1 MSSIKVAY
9 LIEQC
14 WHRVPGGTAVTA
26 VNLAEEMS
34 RLEGIDLI
42 GIAANHKK
50 NPKKPIPESMKIVNS
65 KLPRQILYETWNR
78 FNTPKVENLVKSVDL
93 VHASGG
99 AVPSTDLPLVATI
112 HDLSWR
118 EQNDWFPSRGKRFA
132 EAWLDKARKAERII
146 CPSITTFKDLV
157 KAGFDEQIIRIV
169 PLGVKTRKVGQ
180 DQVEGLLEENSIK
193 TPFIL
198 WVGTIEPRKN
208 IPTLVEAMQQI
219 PEIPLVLVGPKGWES
234 DLQSAIDP
242 IRERVKII
250 GEVDEVTKHTWYKA
264 ASVFC
269 FPSLLEG
276 FGLPIAEAMSHGTPV
291 VTSSTT
297 ATSEVAGDAALLID
311 PKSADAI
318 AESIKKIL
326 GKPETAKELGE
337 KGLERAKKMTW
348 KDTALA
354 TADVYREVVS

>member
-34 RLEGIDLI
+34 RLEGIDLV

-50 NPKKPIPESMKIVNS
+50 NPKKPIPESMTIVNS
-65 KLPRQILYETWNR
+65 KLPRQILYEMWNR
-78 FNTPKVENLVKSVDL
+78 FEIPKAENLVKSVDL

-180 DQVEGLLEENSIK
+180 DQVECLLEENSIK

-208 IPTLVEAMQQI
+208 IPTLVQAMQQI

-234 DLQSAIDP
+234 DLQSVIDP

>member
-1 MSSIKVAY
+1 MA
-9 LIEQC
+9 
-14 WHRVPGGTAVTA
+14 A

-50 NPKKPIPESMKIVNS
+50 NSKKPIPENMIIVNS

-180 DQVEGLLEENSIK
+180 DQVDCLLEKNSIK

-208 IPTLVEAMQQI
+208 IPTLVKAMQQI

-234 DLQSAIDP
+234 DLQSAIEP

-269 FPSLLEG
+269 FPSLMEG

-311 PKSADAI
+311 PKSADVI
-318 AESIKKIL
+318 AESIKEIL
-326 GKPETAKELGE
+326 NNPELAEELSK
-337 KGLERAKKMTW
+337 KGLDRAEKMTW
-348 KDTALA
+348 ENTALV
-354 TADVYREVVS
+354 TAGIYREMVK

>member
-26 VNLAEEMS
+26 VNLAEEMC
-34 RLEGIDLI
+34 RLEGIDLV

-50 NPKKPIPESMKIVNS
+50 NPKKPIPESMTIVNS
-65 KLPRQILYETWNR
+65 KLPRQILYEMWNR
-78 FNTPKVENLVKSVDL
+78 FEIPKAENLVKSVDL

-132 EAWLDKARKAERII
+132 EAWLDKTRKAERII

-180 DQVEGLLEENSIK
+180 DQVECLLEENSIK

-208 IPTLVEAMQQI
+208 IPTLVQAMQQI

-234 DLQSAIDP
+234 DLQSAIEP

>member
-26 VNLAEEMS
+26 VNLAEEMC
-34 RLEGIDLI
+34 RLEGIDLV

-50 NPKKPIPESMKIVNS
+50 NPKKPIPESMTIVNS

-99 AVPSTDLPLVATI
+99 AVPSADLPLVATI

-146 CPSITTFKDLV
+146 CPSQTTFKDLV
-157 KAGFDEQIIRIV
+157 KAEFDEQIIRIV

-180 DQVEGLLEENSIK
+180 DQVESLLEENSIK
-193 TPFIL
+193 TPFVL

-208 IPTLVEAMQQI
+208 IPRLVQAMQQI

>member
-26 VNLAEEMS
+26 VNLAEEMC
-34 RLEGIDLI
+34 RLEGIDLV
-42 GIAANHKK
+42 GIAANHRK
-50 NPKKPIPESMKIVNS
+50 NPKKLIPESMTIVNS
-65 KLPRQILYETWNR
+65 KLPRQILYEMWNR
-78 FNTPKVENLVKSVDL
+78 FEIPKAENLVKSVDL

-132 EAWLDKARKAERII
+132 EAWLDKTRKAERII